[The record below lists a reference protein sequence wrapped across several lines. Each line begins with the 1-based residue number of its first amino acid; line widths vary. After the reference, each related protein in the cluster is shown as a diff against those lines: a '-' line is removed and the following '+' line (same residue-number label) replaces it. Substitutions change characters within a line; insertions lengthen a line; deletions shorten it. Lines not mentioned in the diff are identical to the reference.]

1 MDRHFIFEDEEAGY
15 FAVCAP
21 DEEEAYNIACF
32 NFGTPF
38 LIREATDE
46 EIENLG
52 LDEF

>member
-21 DEEEAYNIACF
+21 DVEEAFNIACF
-32 NFGTPF
+32 NFGEPI
-38 LIREATDE
+38 LVGEATDE
-46 EIENLG
+46 QVEIWG